1 MNPAIQDAALVASVG
16 IGATIVMD
24 LWLALLKRLGM
35 PGLNMA
41 FIGRWAG
48 HILRNRWRHDA
59 IARSAPIPGEA
70 ALGWLVHYGVGVAF
84 AGLLAVAAGM
94 AWMRDPSPWPAIALG
109 IVSVVAPLFVLQP
122 AMGAG
127 FASSRTP
134 TPIKN
139 CLRSLANH
147 AVFGAGLYAAAMLVK
162 SITQ

>member
-1 MNPAIQDAALVASVG
+1 MNAAIQDAALVASVG
-16 IGATIVMD
+16 IGATVVMD

-48 HILRNRWRHDA
+48 HIFHNRWRHDA

-127 FASSRTP
+127 IASSRTK
-134 TPIKN
+134 TPLRN

-147 AVFGAGLYAAAMLVK
+147 TVFGAGLYLAALSLR
-162 SITQ
+162 SIH